1 MKDYFGY
8 ENKVCVVTG
17 AASGMGKATAEMLV
31 DLNANVYALDWNE
44 VEVAGI
50 KEYIQVD
57 LSNKESIDGA
67 FDKIPEHI
75 DSFFGIAGLSGAKT
89 DFLTTT
95 KVDLIANKYI
105 CEAYLENRMS
115 KGGSI
120 AFMTS
125 TGGNNWEDE
134 GNKSVYMPVLEV
146 QGWDETVEALEKTG
160 LTALPGTLGYPFS
173 KLAMNY
179 YTMQL
184 QQVFAAKGIRVNSV
198 LPGPTATGM
207 KDEFEKMAGGEESLI
222 SNNGYNTSLAT
233 SQDMAAPIVFLNSA
247 MAANISG
254 VDLVVDYGKTGEEIA
269 GIREVQPMNL
279 SAILQMMRR

>member
-1 MKDYFGY
+1 
-8 ENKVCVVTG
+8 
-17 AASGMGKATAEMLV
+17 TAEMLV
-31 DLNANVYALDWNE
+31 DLNADVYALDWNE
-44 VEVAGI
+44 VEVDGI
-50 KEYIQVD
+50 KEYIHVD
-57 LSNKESIDGA
+57 LSNKDSIDEA
-67 FDKIPEHI
+67 FNKIPEHI

-115 KGGSI
+115 QGGSI

-146 QGWDETVEALEKTG
+146 RGWDETVAALEKTG

-233 SQDMAAPIVFLNSA
+233 SQDMAAPIVFLNSN

-279 SAILQMMRR
+279 SAILQMMRK